1 MKSYSPM
8 KHIFLNWLFFAMVL
22 YLSNA
27 SIIAQNDIVVPDSLL
42 QKYVN
47 AGIIELM
54 ITDKGDTV
62 PVFIMPV
69 ATLTS
74 SNDPMYESRYRRMK
88 DNTIKVYPY
97 AHKAV
102 NLMKEID
109 EVTNELDRRKD
120 KKKYLNKLED
130 ELKDQFK
137 HELTNLTTT
146 QGKILVNIIE
156 RETGQRFFDIV
167 KDLKSGVSAFFFQQ
181 IGKRY
186 GYDLKDGYNVAEN
199 QMLEKILTDL
209 DADPKYEVYRKR
221 N

>member
-156 RETGQRFFDIV
+156 RETDQRFFDIV

>member
-1 MKSYSPM
+1 VKSYSPM

>member
-8 KHIFLNWLFFAMVL
+8 KPIFLNWLFFAMVL

>member
-8 KHIFLNWLFFAMVL
+8 KHIFLNWLFYAMVL

-27 SIIAQNDIVVPDSLL
+27 SNIAQNDIVVPDSLL

-156 RETGQRFFDIV
+156 RETDQRFFDIV